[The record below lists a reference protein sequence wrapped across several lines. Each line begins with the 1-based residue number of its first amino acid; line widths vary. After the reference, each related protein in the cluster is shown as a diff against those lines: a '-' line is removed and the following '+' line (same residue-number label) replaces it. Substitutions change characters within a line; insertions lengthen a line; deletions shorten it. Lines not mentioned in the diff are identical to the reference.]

1 MHAAASV
8 WILGHQEHIH
18 ASRMAI
24 YEAMWFNDSPNHLK
38 LIAVDRHIY
47 VASESCRGRINLIHM
62 QIGCETADHS
72 DWNTRFFKQGRES
85 CRNVNNLVHSALEYS
100 VGEHGLYLKF

>member
-1 MHAAASV
+1 
-8 WILGHQEHIH
+8 
-18 ASRMAI
+18 
-24 YEAMWFNDSPNHLK
+24 
-38 LIAVDRHIY
+38 
-47 VASESCRGRINLIHM
+47 M